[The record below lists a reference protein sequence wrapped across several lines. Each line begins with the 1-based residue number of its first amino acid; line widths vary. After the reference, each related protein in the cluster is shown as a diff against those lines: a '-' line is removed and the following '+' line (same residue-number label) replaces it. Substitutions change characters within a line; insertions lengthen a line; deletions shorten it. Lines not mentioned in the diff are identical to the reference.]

1 MIYDRDYDLKVFE
14 FGLLLNS
21 VYVDETHNI
30 YTKVC
35 QISPK
40 NVLFNQTNQTLIV
53 RQGDSPQNY
62 LEVAVGERVPIW
74 WHYGLDTKKIEFRP

>member
-1 MIYDRDYDLKVFE
+1 M
-14 FGLLLNS
+14 
-21 VYVDETHNI
+21 DEIHNI

-62 LEVAVGERVPIW
+62 LEVSVGERVPIW
-74 WHYGLDTKKIEFRP
+74 WHYGLDIKKIEFRP